1 MREQNVIVKPSEFVY
16 LGFGQRVL
24 ASIMDTII
32 QMLILMPII
41 ILFFPHLLSA
51 NLINDPKL
59 LAELQWLF
67 LAILTPF
74 LLVFWQSSQSTL
86 GKMVFH
92 SKIVDATTGEKPS
105 IKQFFLR
112 FVGYMVVSF
121 TFGIGFIWILFDAR
135 KQGWHD
141 KMANTVVVKVVP
153 DSPKASLP

>member
-1 MREQNVIVKPSEFVY
+1 MSKQNVIVKPSEFVY
-16 LGFGQRVL
+16 LGFGRRVL
-24 ASIMDTII
+24 ASIIDTIL
-32 QMLILMPII
+32 QMLILMPIV

-51 NLINDPKL
+51 NLINEPKL

-92 SKIVDATTGEKPS
+92 SKIVDATTGGKPS
-105 IKQFFLR
+105 VKQFALR
-112 FVGYMVVSF
+112 FLGYMVVSF
-121 TFGIGFIWILFDAR
+121 TLGIGFIWILFDAR

-141 KMANTVVVKVVP
+141 KMANTVVVKVLTEP
-153 DSPKASLP
+153 SK